1 MNAELIE
8 AISALSKA
16 VAGLQPEDSSS
27 AINSEIDDTSV
38 LPVHLYMLLDRSGS
52 MSGWEQ
58 DVIGGF
64 NTFIKEQQKEKDD
77 CSVTLV
83 QFDGQDPYELII
95 DAQDLC
101 TVTEL
106 GPNVYK
112 PRAIHL
118 C

>member
-16 VAGLQPEDSSS
+16 VEGLRQETPHRRLLRKRMT
-27 AINSEIDDTSV
+27 N
-38 LPVHLYMLLDRSGS
+38 LYMLLDRSGS

-95 DAQDLC
+95 DAQDLN

-106 GPNVYK
+106 GTNVYGLG
-112 PRAIHL
+112 AIHL
-118 C
+118 YLMRLDG